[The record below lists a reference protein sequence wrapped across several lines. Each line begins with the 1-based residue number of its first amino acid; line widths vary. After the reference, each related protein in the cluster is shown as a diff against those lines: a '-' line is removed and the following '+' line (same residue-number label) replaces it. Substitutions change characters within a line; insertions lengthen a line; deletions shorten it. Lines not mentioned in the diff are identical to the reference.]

1 MLKELRIQNF
11 AIIDNQELRFSS
23 GMTVLTGET
32 GAGKTIIIDAI
43 SLLIGTRANLDM
55 IRHGESKA
63 VIEGVFGPISARLHA
78 SLQTLGIDSDEDI
91 TISRIVSDNRSII
104 RINGVTITAK
114 ELKELSLDLLDIHD
128 QHDTLR
134 LLDPTRYLDLL
145 DEYAQTDLSSYTMHF
160 ESYNEAFQAYQ
171 AFMTQEQQ
179 ASEQLEFWQFQRQEL
194 EQYGFSTDE
203 YESLTQE
210 LTQLKNFDKLYE
222 TYQQALQAANG
233 IENQL
238 HSLMSYAKKIQAIDE
253 SQTALIERLSNS
265 YYELIDGLEEL
276 QSQQQNLA
284 FDPSRL
290 SWIEDRLVEYDKAM
304 RKYKLDVAGLLQ
316 KQEELATMIANFEDA
331 PLTKKTLTATVNQ
344 TFDLLQQEAEH
355 LHQHRVRAA
364 TQLQEQL
371 QAQLKDLHLP
381 RVTFSIEVK
390 KPSNLDP
397 FTTNVFHPDGF
408 DTCEILLTTNMGEPL
423 KPLAKVASG
432 GEMSRIMLAFK
443 TVLLAK
449 LGLSTIIFDEIDL
462 GVSGEVAGA
471 IARKIKQ
478 LSTTTQVLLITHLPQ
493 VAAIADTHLLVQKEE
508 QQGRTISSTSL
519 LNDAQRIGAI
529 AAMMSTSAPTEKS
542 KALAEELFQQY
553 R

>member
-63 VIEGVFGPISARLHA
+63 VIEGVFGPISPRLQE
-78 SLQTLGIDSDEDI
+78 SLRELNIESDQDI
-91 TISRIVSDNRSII
+91 TISRIVSDNRSVI

-134 LLDPTRYLDLL
+134 LLDPTRYLALL
-145 DEYAQTDLSSYTMHF
+145 DEYAQTNLSAYSNSYHAYK
-160 ESYNEAFQAYQ
+160 ESIQAYQ
-171 AFMTQEQQ
+171 QFLDQEQH
-179 ASEQLEFWQFQRQEL
+179 ANEQLEFWQFQLQEL
-194 EQYGFSTDE
+194 NQYGFSVEE
-203 YESLTQE
+203 YNE
-210 LTQLKNFDKLYE
+210 LSNELAQLKNFDKLFE

-238 HSLMSYAKKIQAIDE
+238 HTLMANAKKIQAIDE
-253 SQTALIERLSNS
+253 SQQALVERLSS
-265 YYELIDGLEEL
+265 AYYELIDGLEEL
-276 QSQQQNLA
+276 ESQQQQLA

-290 SWIEDRLVEYDKAM
+290 RWIEDRLVDYDKAM
-304 RKYKLDVAGLLQ
+304 RKYKLSVDGLLD
-316 KQEELATMIANFEDA
+316 KQSELASMIANFEDA
-331 PLTKKTLTATVNQ
+331 PLTKKKLQADVEKTYQAVLQDATSIHEHRTAAATE
-344 TFDLLQQEAEH
+344 LQQ
-355 LHQHRVRAA
+355 
-364 TQLQEQL
+364 QLQT
-371 QAQLKDLHLP
+371 QLKDLHLP
-381 RVTFSIEVK
+381 RVTFSIDVSIPK
-390 KPSNLDP
+390 QLDP
-397 FTTNVFHPDGF
+397 YQDTVFTTEGF
-408 DTCEILLTTNMGEPL
+408 DTCDILLTTNMGEPL

-471 IARKIKQ
+471 IARKIKE
-478 LSTTTQVLLITHLPQ
+478 LSTSTQVLLITHLPQ
-493 VAAIADTHLLVQKEE
+493 VAAIADTHMLVRKEE
-508 QQGRTISSTSL
+508 LQGRTISSATL
-519 LNDAQRIGAI
+519 LDEPMRIAAI
-529 AAMMSTSAPTEKS
+529 AAMMSTNTPTQKS
-542 KALAEELFQQY
+542 IALAEELFAQY

>member
-63 VIEGVFGPISARLHA
+63 VIEGVFGPISPRLKA
-78 SLQTLGIDSDEDI
+78 SLRELNIDSDQDI
-91 TISRIVSDNRSII
+91 TISRIVADNRSVI

-134 LLDPTRYLDLL
+134 LLDPTRYLALL
-145 DEYAQTDLSSYTMHF
+145 DEYAQTNLSAYSISYHAYKA
-160 ESYNEAFQAYQ
+160 SIQAYQ
-171 AFMTQEQQ
+171 QFIDQEQH
-179 ASEQLEFWQFQRQEL
+179 ANEQLEFWQFQLQEL
-194 EQYGFSTDE
+194 NQYGFSVEE
-203 YESLTQE
+203 YTE
-210 LTQLKNFDKLYE
+210 LTNEVAQLKNFDKLFE
-222 TYQQALQAANG
+222 TYQQALQTASG
-233 IENQL
+233 VENQL
-238 HSLMSYAKKIQAIDE
+238 HTLMANAKKIQAIDE
-253 SQTALIERLSNS
+253 SQQALVERLSS
-265 YYELIDGLEEL
+265 AYYELIDGIEEL
-276 QSQQQNLA
+276 QTQQQHLA
-284 FDPSRL
+284 FDPARL
-290 SWIEDRLVEYDKAM
+290 AWIEDRLVDYDKAM
-304 RKYKLDVAGLLQ
+304 RKYKLSVEGLLD
-316 KQEELATMIANFEDA
+316 KERELASMIANFEDA
-331 PLTKKTLTATVNQ
+331 PLTKKKLQADVEKTYQAVLQDATMIHEHRITAATE
-344 TFDLLQQEAEH
+344 LQQ
-355 LHQHRVRAA
+355 
-364 TQLQEQL
+364 QL

-381 RVTFSIEVK
+381 RVTFSIEVS
-390 KPSNLDP
+390 KPNLVDAFQDHV
-397 FTTNVFHPDGF
+397 FTPEGF
-408 DTCEILLTTNMGEPL
+408 DTCDILLTTNMGEPL

-471 IARKIKQ
+471 IARKIKE
-478 LSTTTQVLLITHLPQ
+478 LSKTTQVLLITHLPQ
-493 VAAIADTHLLVQKEE
+493 VAAIADTHMLVRKEE
-508 QQGRTISSTSL
+508 LQGRTISSAVL
-519 LNDAQRIGAI
+519 LDKQKRIAEI
-529 AAMMSTSAPTEKS
+529 AAMMSTNAPTQKS
-542 KALAEELFQQY
+542 IALAEELFAQY

>member
-63 VIEGVFGPISARLHA
+63 VIEGVFGPISQRLYE
-78 SLQTLGIDSDEDI
+78 SLRELNIDSDHDI
-91 TISRIVSDNRSII
+91 TISRIVSDNRSVI

-134 LLDPTRYLDLL
+134 LLDPTRYLALL
-145 DEYAQTDLSSYTMHF
+145 DEYAQTDVAQYAVVYQH
-160 ESYNEAFQAYQ
+160 YKEAIQAYQ
-171 AFMTQEQQ
+171 RFVTQEQQ
-179 ASEQLEFWQFQRQEL
+179 ANDQLEFWQFQRQEL
-194 EQYGFSTDE
+194 DQYGFSVEE
-203 YESLTQE
+203 YESLTSE
-210 LTQLKNFDKLYE
+210 LAQLKNFDKLFD

-238 HSLMSYAKKIQAIDE
+238 HTLMSNAKKIQAIDE
-253 SQTALIERLSNS
+253 SQGSLVERLRSA
-265 YYELIDGLEEL
+265 YYELLDGLEEL
-276 QSQQQNLA
+276 QAQQQQLA

-290 SWIEDRLVEYDKAM
+290 SWIEDRLVDYDKAM
-304 RKYKLDVAGLLQ
+304 RKYKLSVEGLLD
-316 KQEELATMIANFEDA
+316 KQHELSTLIANFEDA
-331 PLTKKTLTATVNQ
+331 PLTKKK
-344 TFDLLQQEAEH
+344 LQADVERAFEAVLQEASL
-355 LHQHRVRAA
+355 LHDQRVAA
-364 TQLQEQL
+364 ASELQEQL
-371 QAQLKDLHLP
+371 QSQLKDLHLP
-381 RVTFSIEVK
+381 RVTFAIDVT
-390 KPSNLDP
+390 KPQSLDAYDDDV
-397 FTTNVFHPDGF
+397 FTPDGYSSC
-408 DTCEILLTTNMGEPL
+408 DILLTTNMGEPL

-493 VAAIADTHLLVQKEE
+493 VAD
-508 QQGRTISSTSL
+508 R
-519 LNDAQRIGAI
+519 
-529 AAMMSTSAPTEKS
+529 KS
-542 KALAEELFQQY
+542 VV
-553 R
+553 

>member
-63 VIEGVFGPISARLHA
+63 VIEGVFGPISPRLQE
-78 SLQTLGIDSDEDI
+78 SLRELTIESEQDI
-91 TISRIVSDNRSII
+91 TISRIVSDNRSVI

-134 LLDPTRYLDLL
+134 LLDPTRYLALL
-145 DEYAQTDLSSYTMHF
+145 DEYAQTDVSTYSISY
-160 ESYNEAFQAYQ
+160 QAYKEAIHAYQ
-171 AFMTQEQQ
+171 QFLDQEQH
-179 ASEQLEFWQFQRQEL
+179 ANEQLEFWQFQLQEL
-194 EQYGFSTDE
+194 NQYGFSLEE
-203 YESLTQE
+203 YNE
-210 LTQLKNFDKLYE
+210 LTNELAQLKNFDKLFE
-222 TYQQALQAANG
+222 TYQQALQAASG

-238 HSLMSYAKKIQAIDE
+238 HSLMANAKKIQAIDE
-253 SQTALIERLSNS
+253 SQQPLIERLSS
-265 YYELIDGLEEL
+265 AYYELIDGLEEL
-276 QSQQQNLA
+276 GSQQQQLA

-290 SWIEDRLVEYDKAM
+290 GWIEDRLVDYDKAM
-304 RKYKLDVAGLLQ
+304 RKYKQSVEGLLE
-316 KQEELATMIANFEDA
+316 KQRELSSMIANFEDA
-331 PLTKKTLTATVNQ
+331 PLTKKKLQ
-344 TFDLLQQEAEH
+344 TDVEQTYQAVLRDAMAIHE
-355 LHQHRVRAA
+355 HRVAA
-364 TQLQEQL
+364 ASELQLQL
-371 QAQLKDLHLP
+371 QTQLKDLHLP
-381 RVTFSIEVK
+381 RVTFSIDVSTPK
-390 KPSNLDP
+390 QLDP
-397 FTTNVFHPDGF
+397 FQDTVFTVEGF
-408 DTCEILLTTNMGEPL
+408 DTCDILLTTNMGEPL

-471 IARKIKQ
+471 IARKIKE

-493 VAAIADTHLLVQKEE
+493 VAAIADTHMLVRKEE
-508 QQGRTISSTSL
+508 LQGRTISSAAL
-519 LNDAQRIGAI
+519 LDEQMRIAAI
-529 AAMMSTSAPTEKS
+529 AAMMSTATPTAKS
-542 KALAEELFQQY
+542 IALAEELFHQY

>member
-63 VIEGVFGPISARLHA
+63 VIEGVFGPISQRLQA
-78 SLQTLGIDSDEDI
+78 SLEALGIEAEEDI
-91 TISRIVSDNRSII
+91 TISRIVSDNRSVI

-134 LLDPTRYLDLL
+134 LLDPTRYLALL
-145 DEYAQTDLSSYTMHF
+145 DEYAQTDLSSYTTHYQA
-160 ESYNEAFQAYQ
+160 YNNAFQSYQ
-171 AFMTQEQQ
+171 SFMMQEQQ

-194 EQYGFSTDE
+194 EQLGFSIEE

-222 TYQQALQAANG
+222 TYQQALQSANG

-238 HSLMSYAKKIQAIDE
+238 HSLMSNAKKIQAIDE
-253 SQTALIERLSNS
+253 SQSSLIERLNNS
-265 YYELIDGLEEL
+265 YYELLDGLEEL
-276 QSQQQNLA
+276 ETQQQNLA

-304 RKYKLDVAGLLQ
+304 RKYKLDVEGLLH
-316 KQEELATMIANFEDA
+316 KQEELSRMIANFEDA
-331 PLTKKTLTATVNQ
+331 PLTKKTLMSDVEQAYQVLY
-344 TFDLLQQEAEH
+344 DEAEQ
-355 LHQHRVRAA
+355 LHQLRTQAA
-364 TQLQEQL
+364 RDLQEQL
-371 QAQLKDLHLP
+371 QTQLKDLHLP
-381 RVTFSIEVK
+381 RVTFSIQVM
-390 KPSNLDP
+390 KPSIDDP
-397 FTTNVFHPDGF
+397 FKNEIFHPVGF
-408 DTCEILLTTNMGEPL
+408 DSCDILLTTNMGEPL

-508 QQGRTISSTSL
+508 QEGRTISSTTL
-519 LNDAQRIGAI
+519 LNDPQRITAI
-529 AAMMSTSAPTEKS
+529 AAMMSTSSPTEKS
-542 KALAEELFQQY
+542 KALAEELFHQY

>member
-63 VIEGVFGPISARLHA
+63 VIEGVFGPISQRLKE
-78 SLQTLGIDSDEDI
+78 SLRELNIDSDHDI
-91 TISRIVSDNRSII
+91 TISRIVSDNRSVI

-134 LLDPTRYLDLL
+134 LLDPTRYLALL
-145 DEYAQTDLSSYTMHF
+145 DEYAQTDVAHYAVVYQH
-160 ESYNEAFQAYQ
+160 YKEAIQAYQ
-171 AFMTQEQQ
+171 RFVTQEQQ
-179 ASEQLEFWQFQRQEL
+179 ANDQLEFWQFQRQEL
-194 EQYGFSTDE
+194 DQYGFSVEE
-203 YESLTQE
+203 YESLTSE
-210 LTQLKNFDKLYE
+210 LAQLKNFDKLFD

-238 HSLMSYAKKIQAIDE
+238 HTLMSNAKKLQAIDE
-253 SQTALIERLSNS
+253 SQASLVERLSS
-265 YYELIDGLEEL
+265 AYYELLDGLEEL
-276 QSQQQNLA
+276 QAQQQQLA

-290 SWIEDRLVEYDKAM
+290 SWMEDRLVDYDKAM
-304 RKYKLDVAGLLQ
+304 RKYKLSVEGLLD
-316 KQEELATMIANFEDA
+316 KQHELSTLIANFEDA
-331 PLTKKTLTATVNQ
+331 PLTKKK
-344 TFDLLQQEAEH
+344 LQADVELAFVAVLQEAGL
-355 LHQHRVRAA
+355 LHDQRIAA
-364 TQLQEQL
+364 ASELQEQL
-371 QAQLKDLHLP
+371 QSQLKDLHLP
-381 RVTFSIEVK
+381 RVTFAIDVT
-390 KPSNLDP
+390 KPQTLDAYHDDV
-397 FTTNVFHPDGF
+397 FTPDGYSSC
-408 DTCEILLTTNMGEPL
+408 DILLTTNMGEPL

-493 VAAIADTHLLVQKEE
+493 VAAIADTHIQVTKQEV
-508 QQGRTISSTSL
+508 QGRTLSSTATLSEEE
-519 LNDAQRIGAI
+519 RIVSI
-529 AAMMSTSAPTEKS
+529 ASMMSSNKPTQRS
-542 KALAEELFQQY
+542 L
-553 R
+553 

>member
-32 GAGKTIIIDAI
+32 GAGKTIVIDAI

-63 VIEGVFGPISARLHA
+63 VIEGVFGPISERLHH
-78 SLQTLGIDSDEDI
+78 SLHELNIESEQDI
-91 TISRIVSDNRSII
+91 TISRIVSDNRSVI

-134 LLDPTRYLDLL
+134 LLDPTRYLALL
-145 DEYAQTDLSSYTMHF
+145 DEYAQTNLSTYLVNYTA
-160 ESYNEAFQAYQ
+160 YKEAIHTYQ
-171 AFMTQEQQ
+171 QFLDQEQL
-179 ASEQLEFWQFQRQEL
+179 ANEQLEFWQFQLQEL
-194 EQYGFSTDE
+194 NQYGFSVDE
-203 YESLTQE
+203 YNE
-210 LTQLKNFDKLYE
+210 LTNELAQLKNFDKLFD

-238 HSLMSYAKKIQAIDE
+238 HTLMANAKKIQAIDE
-253 SQTALIERLSNS
+253 SQQALVERLSS
-265 YYELIDGLEEL
+265 AYYELIDGLEDL
-276 QSQQQNLA
+276 QTQQQQLA
-284 FDPSRL
+284 FEPSRL
-290 SWIEDRLVEYDKAM
+290 SWIEDRLVDYDKAM
-304 RKYKLDVAGLLQ
+304 RKYKLSVEGLLDRQ
-316 KQEELATMIANFEDA
+316 QELSSMIANFEDA
-331 PLTKKTLTATVNQ
+331 PLTKK
-344 TFDLLQQEAEH
+344 
-355 LHQHRVRAA
+355 
-364 TQLQEQL
+364 QL
-371 QAQLKDLHLP
+371 QARVKEVHHVLYQEATKLHEHRITAATELQQQLQTQLKDLHLP
-381 RVTFSIEVK
+381 RVTFSIEVS
-390 KPSNLDP
+390 KPQHLDP
-397 FTTNVFHPDGF
+397 FQDHGFTPEGF
-408 DTCEILLTTNMGEPL
+408 DTCDILLTTNMGEPL

-471 IARKIKQ
+471 IARKIKE
-478 LSTTTQVLLITHLPQ
+478 LSTSTQVLLITHLPQ
-493 VAAIADTHLLVQKEE
+493 VAAIADTHMLVRKEE
-508 QQGRTISSTSL
+508 LQGRTISSATL
-519 LNDAQRIGAI
+519 LDEPMRIAAI
-529 AAMMSTSAPTEKS
+529 AAMMSTNTPTQKS
-542 KALAEELFQQY
+542 IALAEELFDQY

>member
-32 GAGKTIIIDAI
+32 GAGKTIVIDAI

-63 VIEGVFGPISARLHA
+63 VIEGVFGPISERLRH
-78 SLQTLGIDSDEDI
+78 SLHELNIESEQDI
-91 TISRIVSDNRSII
+91 TISRIVSDNRSVI

-134 LLDPTRYLDLL
+134 LLDPTRYLALL
-145 DEYAQTDLSSYTMHF
+145 DEYAQTNLSTYLVNYTA
-160 ESYNEAFQAYQ
+160 YKEAIHTYQ
-171 AFMTQEQQ
+171 QFLDQEQH
-179 ASEQLEFWQFQRQEL
+179 ANEQLEFWQFQLQEL
-194 EQYGFSTDE
+194 NQYGFSVDE
-203 YESLTQE
+203 YNE
-210 LTQLKNFDKLYE
+210 LTNELAQLKNFDKLFD

-238 HSLMSYAKKIQAIDE
+238 HTLMANAKKIQAIDE
-253 SQTALIERLSNS
+253 SQQALVERLSS
-265 YYELIDGLEEL
+265 AYYELIDGLEDL
-276 QSQQQNLA
+276 QTQQQQLA
-284 FDPSRL
+284 FEPSRL
-290 SWIEDRLVEYDKAM
+290 SWIEDRLVDYDKAM
-304 RKYKLDVAGLLQ
+304 RKYKLSVEGLLDRQ
-316 KQEELATMIANFEDA
+316 QELSSMIANFEDA
-331 PLTKKTLTATVNQ
+331 PLTKKKLQARVEEVHHVLYQEATKLHEHRITAATE
-344 TFDLLQQEAEH
+344 LQQ
-355 LHQHRVRAA
+355 
-364 TQLQEQL
+364 QLQT
-371 QAQLKDLHLP
+371 QLKDLHLP
-381 RVTFSIEVK
+381 RVTFSIEVS
-390 KPSNLDP
+390 KPQHLDP
-397 FTTNVFHPDGF
+397 FQDHGFTPEGF
-408 DTCEILLTTNMGEPL
+408 DTCDILLTTNMGEPL

-471 IARKIKQ
+471 IARKIKE
-478 LSTTTQVLLITHLPQ
+478 LSTSTQVLLITHLPQ
-493 VAAIADTHLLVQKEE
+493 VAAIADTHMLVRKEE
-508 QQGRTISSTSL
+508 LQGRTISSATL
-519 LNDAQRIGAI
+519 LDEPMRIAAI
-529 AAMMSTSAPTEKS
+529 AAMMSTNTPTQKS
-542 KALAEELFQQY
+542 IALAEELFDQY